1 MECAINCKIGLERM
15 FVGQVNFANCN
26 RVIMSYGSYGGL
38 IQRKLD
44 VIVLMGGRGAGA
56 SGSSDLGRFEEG
68 VMGGKRPSSVGL
80 ILRASL

>member
-1 MECAINCKIGLERM
+1 
-15 FVGQVNFANCN
+15 
-26 RVIMSYGSYGGL
+26 MSYGSYGGL

-80 ILRASL
+80 ILKASL